1 MKHITTILTSF
12 FVLFLV
18 VGIYY
23 KFLSAIIIVM
33 FGGVWLLCWLLFYL
47 HSICEE
53 RDLLKEGN
61 QYFIDTFQN
70 IRNPISLIKTP
81 LGVVC
86 EKECPEFVKKEVSIA
101 IHHIEGLE
109 QHLTT
114 LMGLKHSLVYSGNLD
129 VAEHEISSFIKRKVN
144 PLQSYAA
151 GLDMTLEIS
160 PEFDYASAWF
170 DQGKISPVIDK
181 FVISAID
188 CALPDTHLVMQIL
201 LNDKYWAIKIKDSG
215 NGLFLKY
222 CKWYLSWLPAPKTVH
237 RRQWKMGSTLFKRML
252 NLCDGKI
259 AVSEGEVLLKFPV
272 KCPLEPVPS
281 HYEREKEYALLDE
294 AAEAYLCPPFKK
306 KSVDKPV
313 VVLVDNDERFCRY
326 LEKCLSDDFNI
337 ITFTNGSEALKSIHD
352 EHPDLVICDVMLYGM
367 SGDEL
372 SSKLK
377 TSRDTSF
384 IPIILLGSSLDV
396 KKRAKRGYSLAD
408 IFMYKPFNVEDL
420 KIEISVLIANSY
432 LQRKSFLQKV
442 FGEEFLVHRIE
453 ETQQENNLKF
463 LDEVK
468 NYVLDNL
475 DKEDFLVDDLAANMC
490 MSRTTFYNKWK
501 SLTGEAPKYLI
512 SHIRMEKARELLES
526 GKYSVTIVAEM
537 VGMRNLKNFRSKYK
551 EYFGKSPKEFLKKI

>member
-1 MKHITTILTSF
+1 MKYITTILASF
-12 FVLFLV
+12 FVFFLT
-18 VGIYY
+18 VGVYY
-23 KFLSAIIIVM
+23 KFLSTIIILM

-47 HSICEE
+47 RSIYEE

-70 IRNPISLIKTP
+70 IRNPISLIKAP

-86 EKECPEFVKKEVSIA
+86 EGECPEFVKKEVSIA

-114 LMGLKHSLVYSGNLD
+114 LMGLKHSFIYSNNLD
-129 VAEHEISSFIKRKVN
+129 VAEHEISSFMKSKVN

-151 GLDMTLEIS
+151 GLDMTLEIF

-181 FVISAID
+181 FVISAIN
-188 CALPDTHLVMQIL
+188 CALPETHLVMRIL

-222 CKWYLSWLPAPKTVH
+222 CKWHLSWLPAPKTVH
-237 RRQWKMGSTLFKRML
+237 RRQWKMGSILFKRML
-252 NLCDGKI
+252 SLCDGKI
-259 AVSEGEVLLKFPV
+259 SVSEGEVSLKFPV
-272 KCPLEPVPS
+272 KCPLESVPS
-281 HYEREKEYALLDE
+281 HYEKEKKYALLDD
-294 AAEAYLCPPFKK
+294 AAEVYLCPPFKK
-306 KSVDKPV
+306 KSTDKPLV
-313 VVLVDNDERFCRY
+313 VMVDNDKKLCQY

-337 ITFTNGSEALKSIHD
+337 ITFTNGAEALKSIRD
-352 EHPDLVICDVMLYGM
+352 EHPDLVLCDVMLYGM

-384 IPIILLGSSLDV
+384 IPIILLGSPLDLE
-396 KKRAKRGYSLAD
+396 KRTKRGYSLAD
-408 IFMYKPFNVEDL
+408 MFMYKPFNVEDL
-420 KIEISVLIANSY
+420 KIEISVLITNSY
-432 LQRKSFLQKV
+432 LLRKSFLQKV
-442 FGEEFLVHRIE
+442 FGEEFLVKRIE
-453 ETQQENNLKF
+453 ETQQESNLKF

-468 NYVLDNL
+468 AHVLNNL

-512 SHIRMEKARELLES
+512 SRIRMEKARELLES